1 MRSTDSLRLSWRSS
15 SLTVAGSAVEVDDRV
30 DALGL
35 LVDLVGEP
43 ATAPDV
49 DLLDGATALAD
60 DVEELVEG
68 RGDGALLELGVED
81 DHQFVMTHADNPPP
95 LDSAATVGPWQE
107 GDKRRARHSGPG
119 RPEERYRTRADP
131 PNPLGGLWTAP
142 RPRWSAAGW
151 RLVGGRLA
159 AGRRVA
165 AVTANPHRLRIG
177 AHVEQ
182 ADPLAEA
189 AARSADLV
197 QFFLGDPQG
206 WEAPVVAYAGGA
218 AGLRADALA
227 AGVTLYVHAP
237 YRLNV
242 ASTNNRIRIP
252 SRKLLQQ
259 HAEAAAEVGAAGLI
273 VHGGHVTADDDVQVG
288 FDNWR
293 KTFERLEAPLPILI
307 ENTAGGDHA
316 MARRLDAIGRLWDA
330 LDGFDVGFCLD
341 TCHAW
346 AGGIELPDAVDRVKA
361 ITGRID
367 LVHAN
372 DSKDGF
378 DCGRD
383 RHENFGTGS
392 IDPSELVAVVSRGRR
407 PGRLRDPGRRAG
419 AGRRHRLPA
428 RAPPGLTAQRPRC
441 EGALG

>member
-1 MRSTDSLRLSWRSS
+1 
-15 SLTVAGSAVEVDDRV
+15 
-30 DALGL
+30 
-35 LVDLVGEP
+35 
-43 ATAPDV
+43 
-49 DLLDGATALAD
+49 
-60 DVEELVEG
+60 
-68 RGDGALLELGVED
+68 
-81 DHQFVMTHADNPPP
+81 
-95 LDSAATVGPWQE
+95 
-107 GDKRRARHSGPG
+107 
-119 RPEERYRTRADP
+119 
-131 PNPLGGLWTAP
+131 
-142 RPRWSAAGW
+142 
-151 RLVGGRLA
+151 
-159 AGRRVA
+159 
-165 AVTANPHRLRIG
+165 VTTNPHRLRIG
-177 AHVEQ
+177 AHVEP
-182 ADPLAEA
+182 ADPIAEA

-218 AGLRADALA
+218 AGLRADAAA
-227 AGVTLYVHAP
+227 AGITLYVHAP

-259 HAEAAAEVGAAGLI
+259 HADAAAEVGAAGLI
-273 VHGGHVTADDDVQVG
+273 VHGGHVTAEDDDQVG

-293 KTFERLEAPLPILI
+293 KTFERLEAPLPVLI

-316 MARRLDAIGRLWDA
+316 MARRLEAIGRLWEA

-346 AGGIELPDAVDRVKA
+346 AGGIELPDAADRVKA

-378 DCGRD
+378 DSGRD

-392 IDPSELVAVVSRGRR
+392 IDPAELVAVVSA
-407 PGRLRDPGRRAG
+407 AG
-419 AGRRHRLPA
+419 APVVCETPGGAQGQGADIAFLRERLPA
-428 RAPPGLTAQRPRC
+428 
-441 EGALG
+441 